1 MMPGWRVVPGA
12 LFGAFAILAIGAASR
27 APWSATP
34 ADRALVRLS
43 WRAPSQVSEECRPL
57 SEAEKAELPVHM
69 RVPEVC
75 ERRAVPYSLRVAI
88 DGVEI
93 LSETIHGAGAREDR
107 AISVFREIPLAA
119 GTHHVRVAF
128 APIGTGD
135 DTHEEEEEEGEGEE
149 EEGEGEEKDDEG
161 EEDADEEDAAVALE
175 FSDTI
180 RLDDREIAL
189 VTLDP
194 GRRSLVLV
202 TPR

>member
-12 LFGAFAILAIGAASR
+12 LFGAVAILAIGAASR

-88 DGVEI
+88 NGTEI

-119 GTHHVRVAF
+119 GTYDVRVAF
-128 APIGTGD
+128 VPVGTGD
-135 DTHEEEEEEGEGEE
+135 DAHEEEEEGE
-149 EEGEGEEKDDEG
+149 EEGEGKEKDDES
-161 EEDADEEDAAVALE
+161 EENADEEDAAVALE

-202 TPR
+202 MPR